1 MPFAEYIWVDGTQ
14 PTAKI
19 RNKTKYTREFEPQPS
34 DWGFDGSSTN
44 QATGHD
50 SDCVLRPVL
59 RVTNPLR
66 QSVDGGTN
74 TLVLC
79 EVFMPDGVTPHPSNT
94 RSKLR
99 ATLDKG
105 AKTHNP
111 LFGIEQEYTL
121 MKNGR
126 LLGWP
131 ESGYPRPQGPYYC
144 GVGADDV
151 AGRAIVEAHADM
163 CARAGLLYEGSN
175 AEVLLGQWEY
185 QIGAGDPLTVAD
197 HLWLSRWLLYR
208 IGEDHGVY
216 ATLHP
221 KPILGDWNGTGA
233 HTNFSTEAMRT
244 NAKLIQPN
252 QLSLFA
258 PPDPKFP
265 AKVRYGMDA
274 ITDACDAL
282 AKRHPEH
289 IAVYGADN
297 NLRLTGLHET
307 CDINTFRYGVAD
319 RGASIRIPRHV
330 ATKGYGYLEDR
341 RPAANADPYL
351 VCERI
356 LRTVCLGG

>member
-1 MPFAEYIWVDGTQ
+1 MPFAEYIWIDGTTS
-14 PTAKI
+14 TAKV
-19 RNKTKYTREFEPQPS
+19 RNKTKYTREFEETPS

-50 SDCVLRPVL
+50 SDCVLRPVY
-59 RVTNPLR
+59 RVTNPMR
-66 QSVDGGTN
+66 RPVDGGLN

-94 RSKLR
+94 RAKLR
-99 ATLDKG
+99 EALAAG
-105 AKTHNP
+105 AAAHEP
-111 LFGIEQEYTL
+111 MFGIEQEYTL
-121 MKNGR
+121 MENGR

-131 ESGYPRPQGPYYC
+131 AGGGYPRPQGPYYC

-151 AGRAIVEAHADM
+151 AGRTLVEAHADA
-163 CARAGLLYEGSN
+163 CVRAGLLYEGSN

-185 QIGAGDPLTVAD
+185 QIGAGDALTVAD

-208 IGEDHGVY
+208 IGEDLGVY

-233 HTNFSTEAMRT
+233 HTNFSTAAMRT
-244 NAKLIQPN
+244 SSRDLLTK
-252 QLSLFA
+252 QLTLFTQNG
-258 PPDPKFP
+258 
-265 AKVRYGMDA
+265 RYGMDA
-274 ITDACDAL
+274 ITDACEAL
-282 AKRHPEH
+282 SKRHADH

-297 NLRLTGLHET
+297 HLRLTGHHET
-307 CDINTFRYGVAD
+307 CDINTFRYGIAD

-330 ATKGYGYLEDR
+330 AQKGYGYLEDR

-356 LRTVCLGG
+356 LRTVCLKD

>member
-1 MPFAEYIWVDGTQ
+1 MPFAEYIWIDGTT
-14 PTAKI
+14 PTAKV
-19 RNKTKYTREFEPQPS
+19 RNKTKYTREFETTPS
-34 DWGFDGSSTN
+34 DWGFDGSSTD

-50 SDCVLRPVL
+50 SDRVLRPAL
-59 RVTNPLR
+59 RVNNPLR
-66 QSVDGGTN
+66 PSVDGHPN

-94 RSKLR
+94 RAKLR
-99 ATLDKG
+99 EALDAG
-105 AKTHNP
+105 ASAHEP
-111 LFGIEQEYTL
+111 MFGIEQEYTL
-121 MKNGR
+121 MENGR

-131 ESGYPRPQGPYYC
+131 AGGGYPRPQGPYYC

-151 AGRAIVEAHADM
+151 AGRTLVEAHADA
-163 CARAGLLYEGSN
+163 CVRAGLLYEGSN

-208 IGEDHGVY
+208 IGEDLGVY

-233 HTNFSTEAMRT
+233 HTNFSTAAMRT
-244 NAKLIQPN
+244 SSRDLLTK
-252 QLSLFA
+252 QLTLFTQNG
-258 PPDPKFP
+258 
-265 AKVRYGMDA
+265 RYGMDA
-274 ITDACDAL
+274 ITDACEAL
-282 AKRHPEH
+282 SKRHAEH

-297 NLRLTGLHET
+297 HLRLTGHHET

-330 ATKGYGYLEDR
+330 ANKGYGYLEDR

>member
-1 MPFAEYIWVDGTQ
+1 MPFAEYIWIDGTE

-19 RNKTKYTREFEPQPS
+19 RNKTKYTSQLETTPS
-34 DWGFDGSSTN
+34 EWGFDGSSTN

-50 SDCVLRPVL
+50 SDCVLRPAL
-59 RVTNPLR
+59 RVNNPLR
-66 QSVDGGTN
+66 PSIDGQPN
-74 TLVLC
+74 SLVLC

-94 RSKLR
+94 RARLR
-99 ATLDKG
+99 AALSDG
-105 AKTHNP
+105 AAAHEP

-121 MKNGR
+121 MMKNGR

-131 ESGYPRPQGPYYC
+131 EGGGYPRPQGPYYC

-151 AGRAIVEAHADM
+151 AGRAVVEAHADA
-163 CARAGLLYEGSN
+163 CVKAGLMYEGSN
-175 AEVLLGQWEY
+175 AEVLLGQWEF
-185 QIGAGDPLTVAD
+185 QVGAGDALTVAD
-197 HLWLSRWLLYR
+197 HLWLARWLLYR

-233 HTNFSTEAMRT
+233 HTNVSTAAMR
-244 NAKLIQPN
+244 ASSLDVVAG
-252 QLSLFA
+252 QLSLF
-258 PPDPKFP
+258 PQNG
-265 AKVRYGMDA
+265 RYGMDA
-274 ITDACDAL
+274 ITDACEL
-282 AKRHPEH
+282 LSKRHAEH

-297 NLRLTGLHET
+297 HLRLTGHHET

-330 ATKGYGYLEDR
+330 AAKGYGYFEDR

-351 VCERI
+351 VCARI
-356 LRTVCLGG
+356 LRTICLGE

>member
-1 MPFAEYIWVDGTQ
+1 MPFAEYIWVDGTT
-14 PTAKI
+14 PTAKV
-19 RNKTKYTREFEPQPS
+19 RNKTKYTREFEGKPS

-59 RVTNPLR
+59 QVTNPLR
-66 QSVDGGTN
+66 PSIDGRPN

-94 RSKLR
+94 RAKLR
-99 ATLDKG
+99 DTLAAG
-105 AKTHNP
+105 ALTHEP
-111 LFGIEQEYTL
+111 MFGIEQEYTL
-121 MKNGR
+121 MKDGR

-131 ESGYPRPQGPYYC
+131 DAGYPRPQGPYYC

-151 AGRAIVEAHADM
+151 AGRTLVEAHADA
-163 CARAGLLYEGSN
+163 CVRAGLLYEGSN

-208 IGEDHGVY
+208 LGEDLNVY

-233 HTNFSTEAMRT
+233 HTNFSTAAMRASR
-244 NAKLIQPN
+244 NINEGRLPN
-252 QLSLFA
+252 GQLALF
-258 PPDPKFP
+258 PQDG
-265 AKVRYGMDA
+265 RYGMNA
-274 ITDACDAL
+274 ITDACEAL
-282 AKRHPEH
+282 SKRHAEH

-297 NLRLTGLHET
+297 HLRLTGHHET

-319 RGASIRIPRHV
+319 RGSSIRIPRHV
-330 ATKGYGYLEDR
+330 ANKGHGYLEDR

>member
-1 MPFAEYIWVDGTQ
+1 MPFSEYIWIDGTA
-14 PTAKI
+14 PTAKV
-19 RNKTKYTREFEPQPS
+19 RNKTKYTREFEETPS
-34 DWGFDGSSTN
+34 DWGFDGSSTS
-44 QATGHD
+44 QAAGHD
-50 SDCVLRPVL
+50 SDCVLRPAY

-66 QSVDGGTN
+66 PSVDGGMN

-94 RSKLR
+94 RAKLR
-99 ATLDKG
+99 ETLAAG
-105 AKTHNP
+105 ASAHAP
-111 LFGIEQEYTL
+111 MFGIEQEYTL
-121 MKNGR
+121 MKGGR

-131 ESGYPRPQGPYYC
+131 DAGYPRPQGPYYC

-151 AGRAIVEAHADM
+151 AGRTLVESHADA
-163 CARAGLLYEGSN
+163 CVRAGLLYEGSN

-185 QIGAGDPLTVAD
+185 QIGAGDPLIVAD

-208 IGEDHGVY
+208 IGEDLGVY

-233 HTNFSTEAMRT
+233 HTNFSTNAMRT
-244 NAKLIQPN
+244 SSRDLLTR
-252 QLSLFA
+252 QLALF
-258 PPDPKFP
+258 PPDG
-265 AKVRYGMDA
+265 RYGMDA
-274 ITDACDAL
+274 ITDACEAL
-282 AKRHPEH
+282 SKRHAEH

-297 NLRLTGLHET
+297 HLRLTGHHET

-330 ATKGYGYLEDR
+330 ANKGRGYLEDR